1 MENFTNTIQK
11 QGGLK
16 KMYGRIFNFSA
27 GPAVLPESVLEQA
40 RDELLNYRGSG
51 MSVMEMSHRSKE
63 YESIIEGAQEDLRRL
78 MDIPEDY
85 AVLFLQG
92 GASLQ
97 FAMVP
102 INLYLPGKPVDVLHT
117 GIWTKKAIEEL
128 KKLTEYRI
136 AGSSE
141 KENFKRIPHRS
152 EIQFSDRA
160 SYVYMASNNTIY
172 GSQWKTFPETGD
184 IPLVADMSSDILS
197 RAIDVRRFG
206 LIFAGAQKNIGPSG
220 VTVVVIRKD
229 LAERCKLEVP
239 TMLQYRAH
247 IKEGSM
253 YNTPPAY
260 AIYIAGLVL
269 DWIEL
274 QGGVAVIEK
283 RNEEKSRLLYDAIDA
298 SNLFYGPIE
307 KDSRSRMNVVFRV
320 KGDKEDLEEK
330 FASEAKKNGLSGLKG
345 HRSAGGLRASIYN
358 ALPLEG
364 VKALVEFMKEFEKKY
379 S

>member
-1 MENFTNTIQK
+1 MENLVDAIQK

-16 KMYGRIFNFSA
+16 KMYGRVFNFSA

-40 RDELLNYRGSG
+40 RDEMLNYKGSG

-63 YESIIEGAQEDLRRL
+63 YEAIISSAEEDVRRL
-78 MDIPEDY
+78 MGIPDDY

-102 INLYLPGKPVDVLHT
+102 INLYMPGKPVDVLHT
-117 GIWTKKAIEEL
+117 GVWTKKAIDEL

-136 AGSSE
+136 AGTSE
-141 KENFKRIPHRS
+141 KENFRRIPHRS
-152 EIQFSDRA
+152 EIQFRDEA

-172 GSQWKTFPETGD
+172 GSQWRTFPETGN
-184 IPLVADMSSDILS
+184 ISLVADMSSDILS
-197 RAIDVRRFG
+197 RVIDVRRFG

-220 VTVVVIRKD
+220 VTLVVIRKD
-229 LAERCKLEVP
+229 LAERCDVKVP
-239 TMLQYRAH
+239 TMLQYRSH

-253 YNTPPAY
+253 YNTPPTY

-274 QGGVAVIEK
+274 QGGIAVIEK
-283 RNEEKSRLLYDAIDA
+283 RNEEKAKLLYDAIDA
-298 SNLFYGPIE
+298 STLFYGPIE

-320 KGDKEDLEEK
+320 KGDKEEIEEK
-330 FASEAKKNGLSGLKG
+330 FASEAKKVGLSGLKG

-379 S
+379 A